1 MKSEFYAFVI
11 LDCRDVYNCKYK
23 VEAYCYSEQYACK
36 LFKDIISKADPACY
50 RLVGIV
56 TTVALDAIERYEEEK
71 NYRGIYIFYHNN
83 PQHFKTLG

>member
-11 LDCRDVYNCKYK
+11 LDCRDTYNYK
-23 VEAYCYSEQYACK
+23 IEAYCYSEQYARK

-56 TTVALDAIERYEEEK
+56 TTVGLDALGHYEEEK
-71 NYRGIYIFYHNN
+71 DYRGVYFLYHDN